1 MSTKKFNLMLKDEIK
16 KININ
21 LKNLS
26 MQNKNNEKNDDIIW
40 YVNIIKKW
48 WNRKKNS
55 ILKTILGVF
64 FKKKPP
70 LNLWIRA
77 TRVILSNS

>member
-26 MQNKNNEKNDDIIW
+26 MQNKNNEKNDDII
-40 YVNIIKKW
+40 
-48 WNRKKNS
+48 
-55 ILKTILGVF
+55 
-64 FKKKPP
+64 
-70 LNLWIRA
+70 
-77 TRVILSNS
+77 

>member
-26 MQNKNNEKNDDIIW
+26 RQKNNNKNDDDKIW
-40 YVNIIKKW
+40 YVNIIK
-48 WNRKKNS
+48 NDEIKKNQ
-55 ILKTILGVF
+55 F
-64 FKKKPP
+64 
-70 LNLWIRA
+70 
-77 TRVILSNS
+77 

>member
-26 MQNKNNEKNDDIIW
+26 MQNKNNEKNDDKI
-40 YVNIIKKW
+40 
-48 WNRKKNS
+48 
-55 ILKTILGVF
+55 
-64 FKKKPP
+64 
-70 LNLWIRA
+70 
-77 TRVILSNS
+77 

>member
-26 MQNKNNEKNDDIIW
+26 MQNKNNEKNDDKIW

-64 FKKKPP
+64 FKK
-70 LNLWIRA
+70 NHH
-77 TRVILSNS
+77 